1 MVNKTVQQIVER
13 TVGTNF
19 VDRVMNG
26 PRSSIRDNNW
36 DCYSNVVDI
45 IQAKCKKTL
54 NIPMVRIVISLL
66 KRQEKSA
73 SENVVC

>member
-1 MVNKTVQQIVER
+1 MVNKTVQEIVER

-54 NIPMVRIVISLL
+54 NIPMVRIKGLD
-66 KRQEKSA
+66 KQKNSA
-73 SENVVC
+73 